1 MGVLVSFFILGF
13 PIGLIIRGCYMAV
26 NVAKF
31 GGFADKGFYPQNKGE
46 ISDSIT
52 QNWTEQALECYRA
65 NCDCSKC
72 SISKGNYSFACQM
85 PKVLDALI
93 EQIGRPSVA

>member
-1 MGVLVSFFILGF
+1 MVVNIARLSEFDEEEFF
-13 PIGLIIRGCYMAV
+13 
-26 NVAKF
+26 
-31 GGFADKGFYPQNKGE
+31 PQNHGE

-52 QNWTEQALECYRA
+52 QNWTEQAIECYKI

-72 SISKGNYSFACQM
+72 SISKGNYSFVCQM

-93 EQIGRPSVA
+93 KSLGKPKSANKANLKVVN